1 VATTLGVL
9 LGLSWPLGALWAGT
23 WLAVAALWRYSSLSA
38 LLATGLTPVY
48 TYWLVK
54 TPALVA
60 ATLVIAVLVIWR
72 HRSNISNLLH
82 GRESRIG
89 QGS

>member
-1 VATTLGVL
+1 VL
-9 LGLSWPLGALWAGT
+9 LGLSWVLGALWGVT
-23 WLAVAALWRYSSLSA
+23 WLVVAALTRYSSLSA
-38 LLATGLTPVY
+38 LVATGLTPLY
-48 TYWLVK
+48 SYWLVK

-60 ATLVIAVLVIWR
+60 TTLVIAVLVIWR

-89 QGS
+89 QRL